1 MGSVPEE
8 TEIIFG
14 DSRNMTELKDESIH
28 PKAGGCGFMKIFSIE
43 RKF

>member
-14 DSRNMTELKDESIH
+14 DSRNMSELKDESIH
-28 PKAGGCGFMKIFSIE
+28 LASPPLTLRGG
-43 RKF
+43 